1 MTNEEIISRLKR
13 SDLTQVKNI
22 QALFDMARNTDDLA
36 LCKFARNK
44 AQAVASTGNLDA
56 YELVRE
62 TYLWAAPKDFD
73 SYLIYLEW
81 NRPPKEKFYLPRR
94 KQLLRV
100 VERLQAL
107 ADDELDELGLS
118 LPPRV
123 GKTTLIL
130 MFKSWVIGRLSELS
144 NLYSAFSDTITQ
156 AFYSGILEI
165 INDPTTYLWHEI
177 FPNAKLAGTNAKNET
192 INIDRNKRYA
202 SLTCRSL
209 YGTLNG
215 ACDCNGFLCSDDLL
229 SGIEE
234 ALNKDR
240 LMKAWQL
247 VTNNLLSRAKD
258 GAKILWIGTRW
269 SLIDPIGMRLDI
281 LQNSPEFKNVR
292 WDFINI
298 PALNEKDESNFD
310 YLYGVGFSTEEYHR
324 IRASFER
331 NNDMASWLAQY
342 MGEPIE
348 RDGAVFSPDDFRYY
362 NGVLPEAEPD
372 RVFMAVDPSWGGG
385 DYVAAPVCYK
395 YGDDIYVAD
404 VVYDNGDKHV
414 TQPLIVDKIIKH
426 NVAAIQIECS
436 KTTADYAT
444 GVENYLIEKSKSV
457 NIITKN
463 AKRYVKYRSDSTSGK
478 QQRIFD
484 KAPDIRERMIFLE
497 NGKRSKPYQLFMQN
511 VFSFKVIGKN
521 KNDDAPDSLC
531 MAIEMDTSTGV
542 RAVVMDRLW

>member
-36 LCKFARNK
+36 LCKFARSK
-44 AQAVASTGNLDA
+44 AQAVASMGNLDA

-298 PALNEKDESNFD
+298 PALNEKDKSNFD

-348 RDGAVFSPDDFRYY
+348 RDGAVFSPSDFRYY
-362 NGVLPEAEPD
+362 NGILPDGEPD
-372 RVFMAVDPSWGGG
+372 RIFAAADPAWGSG
-385 DYVAAPVCYK
+385 DFVAMPVCYK
-395 YGDDIYVAD
+395 YGNDIYVAD
-404 VVYDNGDKHV
+404 VVYDNGDKRI
-414 TQPLIVDKIIKH
+414 TQKSIADKVMQH
-426 NVAAIQIECS
+426 NIAALQIEAN
-436 KTTADYAT
+436 KTTEEYAE
-444 GVENYLIEKSKSV
+444 GVDRLLRDAGRKINLT
-457 NIITKN
+457 TKT
-463 AKRYVKYRSDSTSGK
+463 ASRTIGGK

-531 MAIEMDTSTGV
+531 MAIEMDASTGV